1 MPIQP
6 GKHLIFHVGTHK
18 TGTTSVQTMMGTH
31 RDFFETQGVLFPF
44 AGHVRNGGHHNIAW
58 ELNGDAGYD
67 PALGSLADLA
77 AELQATTLNS
87 VLLSSEDFEFWYLR
101 PDLLAQIKNVAEEA
115 GFAVEV
121 LLVLR
126 PVTEYVESLYKELL
140 KHGLSESRKTFVE
153 TIAATG
159 AYPFKE
165 RVYRFDYA
173 EMVAGFEASFGAD
186 HVYVL
191 EYAAGDSNTPFFAAC
206 GKLFGAP
213 VHHITVWG
221 RKNLRRPPLRYRIK
235 HPLKSLR
242 RETLTKSEAAQ
253 LHKRFTTPISALVRV
268 PA

>member
-1 MPIQP
+1 MPIEP

-18 TGTTSVQTMMGTH
+18 TGTTSVQTMMGAH
-31 RDFFETQGVLFPF
+31 REFFETQGVLFPY

-67 PALGSLADLA
+67 PAQGSLADLA
-77 AELQATTLNS
+77 VELKATPRKS

-101 PDLLAQIKNVAEEA
+101 PDLLAQIKSVAEGA
-115 GFAVEV
+115 GFSVEV

-126 PVTEYVESLYKELL
+126 PVTEYIESLYKELL
-140 KHGLSESRKTFVE
+140 KHGLSESRTSFVK

-165 RVYRFDYA
+165 RIYRFDYA
-173 EMVAGFEASFGAD
+173 EMVSGFQASFGPE

-191 EYAAGDSNTPFFAAC
+191 EYEAGDSNTPFFAAC

-213 VHHITVWG
+213 VHHIAVWG
-221 RKNLRRPPLRYRIK
+221 RQNPRRPPLRYRLK
-235 HPLKSLR
+235 HPLKGHR
-242 RETLTKSEAAQ
+242 RGTLSKSEATRIQ
-253 LHKRFTTPISALVRV
+253 KRFTTPISALVRV

>member
-1 MPIQP
+1 MQS

-18 TGTTSVQTMMGTH
+18 TGTTSIQTMMGAH
-31 RDFFETQGVLFPF
+31 REFFETQGVLFPY

-77 AELQATTLNS
+77 NELKSTHLNS

-101 PDLLAQIKNVAEEA
+101 PDLLARIKSTAEEA

-140 KHGLSESRKTFVE
+140 KHGLSVSRTKFVE

-165 RVYRFDYA
+165 RTYRFDYA
-173 EMVAGFEASFGAD
+173 EMVQGFQSAFGAE

-191 EYAAGDSNTPFFAAC
+191 PYEAADSNTPFFAAC
-206 GKLFGAP
+206 GTLFGAP
-213 VHHITVWG
+213 VHHIAVWG
-221 RKNLRRPPLRYRIK
+221 RKNLRRPPLRYRLR
-235 HPLKSLR
+235 HPLKGHR
-242 RETLTKSEAAQ
+242 RGTLSKSERALLEQ
-253 LHKRFTTPISALVRV
+253 RFTTPIASLVRI